1 MHYVLYCLDKSG
13 HSQIRADNRNAHL
26 DYLKTFGSAIFAAG
40 PLLDDAGTGMIG
52 SLLVMDLPDRAAVDR
67 FVAGDP
73 YGKAGLFASV
83 RVSPWRKVIP
93 QA

>member
-13 HSQIRADNRNAHL
+13 HGQIRKDNRSAHL
-26 DYLKTFGSAIFAAG
+26 DYLKKFGDAIFAAG

-52 SLLVMDLPDRAAVDR
+52 SLLVMDFSDRAAVDS
-67 FVAGDP
+67 FLAGDP
-73 YGKAGLFASV
+73 YSRAGLFASV
-83 RVSPWRKVIP
+83 RVSPWRKVYP

>member
-13 HSQIRADNRNAHL
+13 HSQMRADNRNAHL
-26 DYLKTFGSAIFAAG
+26 DYLKRFGSAIFAAG

-52 SLLVMDLPDRAAVDR
+52 SLLVMDFPDRAAVDS
-67 FVAGDP
+67 FIAGDP
-73 YGKAGLFASV
+73 YSRAGLFASV

-93 QA
+93 QG